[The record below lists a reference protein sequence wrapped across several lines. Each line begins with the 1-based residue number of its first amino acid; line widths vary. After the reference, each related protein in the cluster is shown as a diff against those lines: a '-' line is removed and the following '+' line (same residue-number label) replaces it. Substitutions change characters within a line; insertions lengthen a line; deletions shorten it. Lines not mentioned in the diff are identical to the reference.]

1 MQLNLIAGTDFTST
15 LNFRLSSSL
24 APLEMTMEEAKLGT
38 GKGRNRFDFDYS
50 SKQSIYTI
58 ISIEISVIEPTKMAF
73 SQILKR
79 STRTPETFR
88 SSVHSSS
95 SSPPITA
102 RISASEIIKEPQ
114 TFSNQTKLPTHNFP
128 PLLHIHPRSF
138 CNKIIDNADAY
149 SPQVITDAE
158 KLCKMISTHRDTSQL
173 DSLLNSTEIELSP
186 ALVVEVL
193 KKLSNAGVF
202 ALFFFRWTEKQNGF
216 KHTSDSY
223 DALIEALGKIK
234 QFKVIWTLVN
244 DMKIKGILGKSTF
257 ALISRRYARAKKVK
271 EAVEAFERMEKFGF
285 KPELHDYNRFLD
297 TLCKSRQVESAQQ
310 VFDKMKKTKF
320 KPDIKSYTILLEG
333 WGQEMNLLK
342 LDEVYREMKAEEF
355 EPDVVAYGIIINAYC
370 KSKNYNQAINKF
382 NEMRSKNINPTPHIY
397 CTLINGLGS
406 EKRLDESLMYFEL
419 SKSSGHL
426 PEAPTYNAI
435 VGSYCWSMR
444 MEDAFMVIEEM
455 KRYGIGPNSRTFDII
470 LHHLVKGRRTKEAY
484 SVFKRMRDEF
494 GCEPSVSTYEIMVRM
509 FCNEGRVDMAVSI
522 WEEMKGEGV
531 LPGMHMFSTLINSLC
546 RDKKLQD
553 CCKYL
558 EEMMDMGIRPP
569 SQMFNHLKKAL
580 VDEGKEDVVLML
592 THRLEKLRTLLIV
605 T

>member
-1 MQLNLIAGTDFTST
+1 M
-15 LNFRLSSSL
+15 
-24 APLEMTMEEAKLGT
+24 
-38 GKGRNRFDFDYS
+38 
-50 SKQSIYTI
+50 
-58 ISIEISVIEPTKMAF
+58 EPTKMAF

-88 SSVHSSS
+88 SSIHSSS
-95 SSPPITA
+95 PSPSITV
-102 RISASEIIKEPQ
+102 RISSGETIKQSQ
-114 TFSNQTKLPTHNFP
+114 TSNQTIFRTHSF
-128 PLLHIHPRSF
+128 LWSLHLYPRSF
-138 CNKIIDNADAY
+138 CNKTIDNPDAFNHQNI
-149 SPQVITDAE
+149 SDAE
-158 KLCKMISTHRDTSQL
+158 KLCKMISSHRDTSQL
-173 DSLLNSTEIELSP
+173 ESLLNSTQVELSP

-202 ALFFFRWTEKQNGF
+202 ALFFFRWAEKQNGF
-216 KHTSDSY
+216 KHSSDSY

-244 DMKIKGILGKSTF
+244 DMKTKGVLGKSTF

-271 EAVEAFERMEKFGF
+271 EAIDAFERMEKFGL

-310 VFDKMKKTKF
+310 LFDKMKKTKL

-342 LDEVYREMKAEEF
+342 LDEVYREMKGDGF

-370 KSKNYNQAINKF
+370 KSKKYDQAINKF
-382 NEMRSKNINPTPHIY
+382 NEMRSKNINPTPHIF

-406 EKRLDESLMYFEL
+406 EKRLNESLMYFEL
-419 SKSSGHL
+419 SKSCGQN
-426 PEAPTYNAI
+426 PEAPTYNAV
-435 VGSYCWSMR
+435 VGSYCWSMQFD
-444 MEDAFMVIEEM
+444 DAFMVIEEM
-455 KRYGIGPNSRTFDII
+455 KRCKIGPNSRTFDII

-484 SVFKRMRDEF
+484 SVFKRMKDEF
-494 GCEPSVSTYEIMVRM
+494 ECEPSVSTYEIMVRM

-522 WEEMKGEGV
+522 WEEMKVEGV

-546 RDKKLQD
+546 REKKLQD

-569 SQMFNHLKKAL
+569 GLMFNNLKRAL
-580 VDEGKEDVVLML
+580 VDEGKEDVVMML
-592 THRLEKLRTLLIV
+592 THRLEKLRTLLV
-605 T
+605 VS